1 MRLWKSSNRIA
12 LIRKKRCYIQIWIFK
27 LEISYDL
34 VLLDLSHVF
43 WVFWRLKASL
53 EETCWLELLELKLNL
68 LLEKLWR
75 QIVIF
80 SLIGF
85 FYWLE
90 WQNLSTGIILVFD
103 LLFSLC
109 LDTFFLISF
118 LMYHNRSTQFLSFTT
133 RTYLSS
139 PTPQTK
145 LPPTNLIPSG
155 IGKDRHNN
163 KLNHT
168 QPYNLLSNDTTK
180 IFHSNQRIIYTIQ
193 LKRAY
198 SLSII
203 KTFLE
208 NS

>member
-1 MRLWKSSNRIA
+1 M
-12 LIRKKRCYIQIWIFK
+12 
-27 LEISYDL
+27 
-34 VLLDLSHVF
+34 LLDLSHVF

-53 EETCWLELLELKLNL
+53 EETCWLKLLELKFNL

-80 SLIGF
+80 GLCGF

-90 WQNLSTGIILVFD
+90 WQNLSTGISLGTN
-103 LLFSLC
+103 LLLKLC
-109 LDTFFLISF
+109 LDTFFLILF
-118 LMYHNRSTQFLSFTT
+118 LVYHNGSSLLLCFTT
-133 RTYLSS
+133 RSYLSS
-139 PTPQTK
+139 PPPQSK
-145 LPPTNLIPSG
+145 LPPSNLIPSS
-155 IGKDRHNN
+155 IGKDGHNN